1 MRGKKEQK
9 CLDFVK
15 THLKHENYHGF
26 SKFEIEKFRKC
37 LESAQANPQSNSFPD
52 FVFENG
58 FIEHFQITSG
68 KVTRKGSKHLELFN
82 KYQNENRETL
92 YSNINNKD
100 FSPIYFTM
108 NYPNHSYKYLENSFR
123 KSWESHILSANKYS
137 GKKQIGIFM
146 IEYQDSCIEMRE
158 NIFAESKENI
168 CYGNIR
174 KPIII
179 ENYSLCHDKNI
190 LNFINTYC
198 ENIKYVI
205 YVFDKGIEVINVC
218 NIPELIKLLPWDFC
232 IAGAIGKIR
241 VDTFIPIQNFEEDK
255 ND

>member
-1 MRGKKEQK
+1 M
-9 CLDFVK
+9 
-15 THLKHENYHGF
+15 
-26 SKFEIEKFRKC
+26 
-37 LESAQANPQSNSFPD
+37 
-52 FVFENG
+52 
-58 FIEHFQITSG
+58 
-68 KVTRKGSKHLELFN
+68 
-82 KYQNENRETL
+82 
-92 YSNINNKD
+92 
-100 FSPIYFTM
+100 M
-108 NYPNHSYKYLENSFR
+108 
-123 KSWESHILSANKYS
+123 
-137 GKKQIGIFM
+137 
-146 IEYQDSCIEMRE
+146 EYQDDCIEMCE
-158 NIFAESKENI
+158 NIYAASKENI
-168 CYGNIR
+168 CYGDIR

-255 ND
+255 DD